1 MNSNDS
7 GSHKNVPR
15 PAPLNSPQT
24 VRVFLSRA
32 VVVANVVCASSPR
45 PPTSLLEYA
54 PPTPPPAP
62 LDASWRS
69 LLKALKS
76 PLCTQI
82 SFQVCLPSFPPPTP
96 TRSYFLRTD
105 CRYLPWFVSSRSL
118 LVLSPPDPRPNKRCS
133 CFRTLC
139 DQHVSFPF
147 SVIYIKIIYQKDIL
161 KKKKASLS

>member
-45 PPTSLLEYA
+45 PPTALLASA

-69 LLKALKS
+69 LLKALQS

-82 SFQVCLPSFPPPTP
+82 SFQVCLPSSPPPPLRRDLISFGQTVG
-96 TRSYFLRTD
+96 TCLGLFLPVHCLFCPPRILDQTND
-105 CRYLPWFVSSRSL
+105 AHASGPCVTNTSVFLSL
-118 LVLSPPDPRPNKRCS
+118 L
-133 CFRTLC
+133 F
-139 DQHVSFPF
+139 
-147 SVIYIKIIYQKDIL
+147 I
-161 KKKKASLS
+161 